1 MKKKTQSIQKQSG
14 QAVPVPQE
22 APQDWI
28 FRFWAWQALAW
39 CLYRYFTMN
48 AGIPETFEEFL
59 IKPALFVVPV
69 LLYILFKEHRT
80 VESLGITKK
89 NLTFSLVLGIGF
101 GVLFAGEAM
110 VANMLK
116 FGGLYIDPEST
127 GRMYGIPLIFLL
139 SFATAFSEE
148 LLSRGFF
155 FNRLYEVTKRLWYA
169 AILSS
174 LMFVAFHIPILLT
187 TLRFTGTT
195 LILFFLTN
203 IVLGIAN
210 SLIFSKT
217 RSLVAPILIHLFWN
231 VTVAMFL

>member
-1 MKKKTQSIQKQSG
+1 MH
-14 QAVPVPQE
+14 ANE
-22 APQDWI
+22 DAPQNWV

-39 CLYRYFTMN
+39 CLYRYFTAN
-48 AGIPETFEEFL
+48 TGIPETFEEFL
-59 IKPALFVVPV
+59 VKPIVFVVPV
-69 LLYILFKEHRT
+69 LLFVFFKERRT
-80 VESLGITKK
+80 IESLGITKK
-89 NLTFSLVLGIGF
+89 NLLFSIVLGTGF
-101 GVLFAGEAM
+101 GLLFAGEAL
-110 VANMLK
+110 VANILK
-116 FGGLYIDPEST
+116 FGALYVDPTSVGYIYGLP
-127 GRMYGIPLIFLL
+127 MIFFL

-155 FNRLYEVTKRLWYA
+155 FNRLFEATKRVWYA

-174 LMFVAFHIPILLT
+174 FMFVAFHIPILLT

-217 RSLVAPILIHLFWN
+217 KSLVAPILIHLFWN

>member
-1 MKKKTQSIQKQSG
+1 MKKKIRDTASLQTVQTTS
-14 QAVPVPQE
+14 E
-22 APQDWI
+22 APQDWV
-28 FRFWAWQALAW
+28 FRFWAWQALVW
-39 CLYRYFTMN
+39 CLYRYFTAN
-48 AGIPETFEEFL
+48 AGISETTEEFF
-59 IKPALFVVPV
+59 IKPIVFVVPV
-69 LLYILFKEHRT
+69 LLYLIFREHRSI
-80 VESLGITKK
+80 ESVGITRK
-89 NLTFSLVLGIGF
+89 NLSFSVVLGVGF
-101 GVLFAGEAM
+101 GVLFAGEAIA
-110 VANMLK
+110 ANILK
-116 FGGLYIDPEST
+116 FGGLYIDPESV

-155 FNRLYEVTKRLWYA
+155 FNRLYETTKRLWYA

-187 TLRFTGTT
+187 SLRFTGTT

-203 IVLGIAN
+203 VVLGIAN

-217 RSLVAPILIHLFWN
+217 KSLIAPILIHLFWN